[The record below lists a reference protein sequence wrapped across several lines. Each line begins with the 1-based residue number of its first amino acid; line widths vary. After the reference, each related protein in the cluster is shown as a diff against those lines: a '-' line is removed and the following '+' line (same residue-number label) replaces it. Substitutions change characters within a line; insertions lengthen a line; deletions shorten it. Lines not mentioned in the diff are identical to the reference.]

1 MSNRPESKMYGGL
14 PTEGSGLTRSVTARC
29 GNRRTPAASSLATSA
44 VRSIGAIDPPPGFLQ
59 SPDDAA
65 AQQRLMS
72 WTRFSQA
79 AGGRARPVALLGLSQ
94 TLSWGSSFYL
104 PAVLAHPMATD
115 LGLAPPMV
123 YLAFSAAL
131 VVSAAVGPAAGRAID
146 RLGGRPVL
154 MGGNLVFALGLVLLA
169 MAQGPWGLFGAWAVL
184 GVAMGGGLYEAAFA
198 TLVRLYGQAARNP
211 ITGITLIAGF
221 ASTVG
226 WPLSAW
232 MLGDH
237 GWRGACLGWA
247 ALHLLVGLPLNALL
261 PRAGKAAAPARGADQ
276 PAIAAKGATEGEV
289 AGAAEGAATTPG
301 PVPAAAGQPPA
312 ATSQRAL
319 VLLLSLFFAVSMFI
333 GTAWATHLPQLLQ
346 SVGASLAV
354 AIGVGALVGPA
365 QVAGRVLEFGF
376 LRRVHPLLSARLS
389 SLAHPLGIAVLLLAG
404 APAAALFAVLHG
416 AGNGILTIAKGTLPL
431 VLFGAQ
437 GYGAR
442 QGWLMMPAR
451 VAQASAPFVFGLALD
466 RWGSGALWLSGG
478 LGLVAFAAL
487 MAIRLTHD
495 RATDAQ
501 PSTPR

>member
-1 MSNRPESKMYGGL
+1 M
-14 PTEGSGLTRSVTARC
+14 A
-29 GNRRTPAASSLATSA
+29 
-44 VRSIGAIDPPPGFLQ
+44 
-59 SPDDAA
+59 
-65 AQQRLMS
+65 

-115 LGLAPPMV
+115 LGLPPPMV
-123 YLAFSAAL
+123 YLAFSLAL
-131 VVSAAVGPAAGRAID
+131 VVSAAVGPASGRAID
-146 RLGGRPVL
+146 KLGGRPVL
-154 MGGNLVFALGLVLLA
+154 LGCNGIFALGLVLLA
-169 MAQGPWGLFGAWAVL
+169 LAQGPWGLFAAWAVMGL
-184 GVAMGGGLYEAAFA
+184 AMGAGLYEAAFA

-232 MLGDH
+232 MLSQH

-261 PRAGKAAAPARGADQ
+261 PRVAPPTTAAPTPAATAAAP
-276 PAIAAKGATEGEV
+276 P
-289 AGAAEGAATTPG
+289 
-301 PVPAAAGQPPA
+301 PVQPAAATP
-312 ATSQRAL
+312 QRAL
-319 VLLLSLFFAVSMFI
+319 VALLSLFFAVSMFI

-346 SVGASLAV
+346 SVGATLAV

-466 RWGSGALWLSGG
+466 RWGRGALWLSGA

-487 MAIRLTHD
+487 MAIRLRHD
-495 RATDAQ
+495 PANPADAQ
-501 PSTPR
+501 PPPR